1 VTAAARPGRGILGTG
16 VVAVILVVAVIAS
29 LALGANPLA
38 PPAVIDALAG
48 RGTTETAFVVW
59 DLRVPRTLVGIVA
72 GAALGAAGALMQA
85 FTRNPLAD
93 PGLLGVGAG
102 AAFAVALAVALFGL
116 SGAGEIIWP
125 AFAGALVVTLAV
137 YVIGASGTGGAV
149 RLILAGV
156 ALGAVLSGV
165 TTAITL
171 TDPEAFDR
179 MRGWNA
185 GSLLGAGLDDLAAI
199 GPFVAAGVLVAFTLA
214 NGLNAIALGDDVAR
228 SQGVD
233 VGRIRIG
240 VVVAVTLLAGAAT
253 AIAGPISFVGLMIPH
268 VVKWI
273 VGPDQRVVLPV
284 SLLAGPVVVLAADV
298 LGRLL
303 IAPAEVPV
311 GIVVAFIGAPLLI
324 ALARRRTAK
333 AR

>member
-1 VTAAARPGRGILGTG
+1 MTAAARPGRGILGTG

-324 ALARRRTAK
+324 ALVRRRTAK

>member
-1 VTAAARPGRGILGTG
+1 MSVAAGPGRRILGVG
-16 VVAVILVVAVIAS
+16 VVLATLVAVVVAS
-29 LALGANPLA
+29 LALGANPLS
-38 PPAVIDALAG
+38 PNAVVDALAG
-48 RGTTETAFVVW
+48 HGTRETAFVVW
-59 DLRVPRTLVGIVA
+59 DLRVPRTLVGLVA

-102 AAFAVALAVALFGL
+102 AAFAVAIGVSLFGL
-116 SGAGEIIWP
+116 SGAGEVVWP
-125 AFAGALVVTLAV
+125 AFVGALLVTLAV
-137 YVIGASGTGGAV
+137 YAIGASGTGGAV

-185 GSLLGAGLDDLAAI
+185 GSLLGAGLGDLAAI
-199 GPFVAAGVLVAFTLA
+199 APFAAAGVLVALVLSP
-214 NGLNAIALGDDVAR
+214 GLNALALGDDVAR
-228 SQGVD
+228 SQGANVA
-233 VGRIRIG
+233 RIRIG

-253 AIAGPISFVGLMIPH
+253 ALAGPISFVGLMVPH
-268 VVKWI
+268 VVRWL
-273 VGPDQRVVLPV
+273 VGTDQRAILPMSLVAGPIVVLT
-284 SLLAGPVVVLAADV
+284 ADI

-311 GIVVAFIGAPLLI
+311 GIVVAFVGAPILV
-324 ALARRRTAK
+324 ALARRRTAR
-333 AR
+333 AL

>member
-1 VTAAARPGRGILGTG
+1 MTAAARPGRGILGTG

>member
-1 VTAAARPGRGILGTG
+1 MTVTTRPGRGILSVG
-16 VVAVILVVAVIAS
+16 VVAATLAVAVIAS

-48 RGTTETAFVVW
+48 RGTRETSFVVW
-59 DLRVPRTLVGIVA
+59 DLRVPRTVVGLIA

-102 AAFAVALAVALFGL
+102 AAFAVALGVSLFGL
-116 SGAGEIIWP
+116 SDPGEVVWP
-125 AFAGALVVTLAV
+125 AFAGALLVTMAV
-137 YVIGASGTGGAV
+137 SVIGASGPGGPV

-156 ALGAVLSGV
+156 ALGAVLSGI

-185 GSLLGAGLDDLAAI
+185 GSLLGAGLDDLGAI
-199 GPFVAAGVLVAFTLA
+199 APFVAAGAVLAFALA
-214 NGLNAIALGDDVAR
+214 PGLNAMALGDDVAR
-228 SQGVD
+228 SQGVN

-240 VVVAVTLLAGAAT
+240 VIVAVTLLAGAAT

-268 VVKWI
+268 VVRWI
-273 VGPDQRVVLPV
+273 VGPDQRAVLPL
-284 SLLAGPVVVLAADV
+284 SLLAGPVVVLAADI
-298 LGRLL
+298 LGRVV

-311 GIVVAFIGAPLLI
+311 GVVVAFVGAPLLI
-324 ALARRRTAK
+324 ALARRRTAG
-333 AR
+333 AL

>member
-1 VTAAARPGRGILGTG
+1 MTAAARPGRGILGTG

-171 TDPEAFDR
+171 THPEAFDR